1 MDVHDPRPPED
12 SGLVVRDLAVSY
24 GPVLALRGVSLNVPR
39 GSIVT
44 VLGGNGAG
52 KSTLLRAVSG
62 TLRFQ
67 RGGITAGEISF
78 DRTRLSG
85 AATSAVVAGGV
96 VQVPEGRR
104 VFARM
109 TVEENLRAGALGA
122 RDRRSA
128 AGAETGVLKL
138 FPVLAER
145 ARQRAGL
152 LSGGEQQMLAIGRA
166 LMAAAED
173 AAAGRAH
180 PRPGADDGGPD
191 RRHRPRDQR
200 PGDDGAPGGA
210 ERRAWPCPSPPTR
223 TCWRSARWCCRA
235 RPPSSPTSDE
245 VRRRYLGIEADA
257 ACPPR
262 RRPPAPG
269 PGEVVG
275 MTDTYQPDGMEAP
288 FPGWRCATSPS
299 ASRGSPRSTRSASP
313 SSRAASTRSSA
324 PTARASRPAST
335 CCRASTAPPRAACG
349 SATRS

>member
-128 AGAETGVLKL
+128 AGAKQDVLKL

-166 LMAAAED
+166 LMARPRMLLLDEPTLGLAPMMAARIADTVREINAQGTTVLLVEQNAAMALSLASYAYVLEVGEVVLSGPAAEL
-173 AAAGRAH
+173 
-180 PRPGADDGGPD
+180 
-191 RRHRPRDQR
+191 
-200 PGDDGAPGGA
+200 A
-210 ERRAWPCPSPPTR
+210 E
-223 TCWRSARWCCRA
+223 
-235 RPPSSPTSDE
+235 SDE
-245 VRRRYLGIEADA
+245 VRRRYLGIEDD
-257 ACPPR
+257 R
-262 RRPPAPG
+262 
-269 PGEVVG
+269 
-275 MTDTYQPDGMEAP
+275 DT
-288 FPGWRCATSPS
+288 S
-299 ASRGSPRSTRSASP
+299 
-313 SSRAASTRSSA
+313 AASVTSVDAVPAERPVLARWSA
-324 PTARASRPAST
+324 
-335 CCRASTAPPRAACG
+335 
-349 SATRS
+349 